1 MGTTEPRPA
10 WCRLMVGYSAYH
22 YIYWYH
28 TIHFSL
34 YTYHYFTLDILDL
47 SVDVI
52 LDILL
57 CTLLDIIVLTD
68 IIYLVHHGHGSINE
82 SLW

>member
-1 MGTTEPRPA
+1 MPSDGRDITI
-10 WCRLMVGYSAYH
+10 S
-22 YIYWYH
+22 
-28 TIHFSL
+28 IHFSL

-68 IIYLVHHGHGSINE
+68 IIYLVYHGHGHGSINE